1 MRRAGKVLHDGTWP
15 ADKQVG
21 TVTLAYIDR
30 HRRRIV
36 LADDMGLDFLLDLP
50 DAVALGHGDGLAL
63 DDGGVIKVMAANED
77 VADIACADPV
87 HFARIAWHLGNRHL
101 PVQIVGQDRLRIRD
115 DHVIVE
121 MLKGLNAE
129 IRTIRAPFDPEGGA
143 YAGGGGHSHAHG
155 HDHHH
160 EHGHDHEH

>member
-1 MRRAGKVLHDGTWP
+1 MRRAGKVLPDGTWP

-36 LADDMGLDFLLDLP
+36 LADDTGLDFLLDLP

-77 VADIACADPV
+77 VADIACTDPV
-87 HFARIAWHLGNRHL
+87 QFARIAWHLGNRHL
-101 PVQIVGQDRLRIRD
+101 PMEVLDELRLRISW
-115 DHVIVE
+115 DHVIADMVD
-121 MLKGLNAE
+121 GLGAKAT
-129 IRTIRAPFDPEGGA
+129 RVRAPFHPEGGA
-143 YAGGGGHSHAHG
+143 YGHGHAPMAGHGHAH
-155 HDHHH
+155 
-160 EHGHDHEH
+160 